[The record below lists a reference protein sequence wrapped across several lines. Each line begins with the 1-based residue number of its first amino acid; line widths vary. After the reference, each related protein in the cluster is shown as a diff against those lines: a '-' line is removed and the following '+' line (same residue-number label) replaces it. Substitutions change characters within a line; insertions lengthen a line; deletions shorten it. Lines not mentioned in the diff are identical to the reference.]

1 MSEALEKNHNHVE
14 MPTPYDAV
22 QTKSVLEFYSGDVME
37 LLEEGNSR
45 DVQEAWGAVEDE
57 VLEKMMIQDVNIKDK
72 EKLEVQEAKA
82 LVKEKC
88 KAAMV
93 KKPSAMDLKKQQVLE
108 RRQRVQLS
116 QR

>member
-1 MSEALEKNHNHVE
+1 MSWNFLKRETVE
-14 MPTPYDAV
+14 MY
-22 QTKSVLEFYSGDVME
+22 KKHGGLF
-37 LLEEGNSR
+37 
-45 DVQEAWGAVEDE
+45 EDE

-93 KKPSAMDLKKQQVLE
+93 KSHQQWT
-108 RRQRVQLS
+108 
-116 QR
+116 